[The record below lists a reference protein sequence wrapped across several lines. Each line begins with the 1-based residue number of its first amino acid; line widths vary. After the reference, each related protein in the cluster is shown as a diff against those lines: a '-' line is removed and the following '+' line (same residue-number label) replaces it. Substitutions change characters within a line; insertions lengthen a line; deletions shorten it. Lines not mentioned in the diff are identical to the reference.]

1 MPEVARTL
9 RDVRFTLGPG
19 PLVSLEEFDAFYRG
33 EEGLTAVR
41 GKDAVG
47 DIALELDRTPTDP
60 PYKCFLLGRSGVGKS
75 TEITRLFRLVER
87 DYQPIRFDV
96 RTQLD
101 PRNFTPFDV
110 VLLMIVLLVEE
121 TERITRKRPE
131 PALMRD
137 LLRWFADDKETTHEE
152 VSAAAEAAGGVDTK
166 NAWWGK
172 VVAAFVT
179 VKGSLKYTSLRRR
192 EAVEYK
198 LTRLDALV
206 ATANAILRNCARL
219 LRDHN
224 GKRWLFA
231 GESFDKTGIPSDKQI
246 DLFLV
251 HGATIF
257 GGLEANLVFN
267 LPLDLA
273 HGSRS
278 SDLPDIPRRILF
290 DTPVYTPEKT
300 PFEPGRAFARAV
312 LEARVDPALFDGDGV
327 ERLIVAS
334 GANLRDLF
342 ALVREASLRARARKA
357 DRICVE
363 DATSAILDF
372 RTEMQSRL
380 GTTQHDAMP
389 IPNEQKVD
397 RLTELYNAAR
407 TGEDLPSDV
416 LRVLLAANAVQEFNG
431 QHWFGVHPMIVDYLQ
446 RATRIPE
453 GSPGGLL

>member
-9 RDVRFTLGPG
+9 RDVRFTLEPS
-19 PLVSLEEFDAFYRG
+19 PLVSDEEFDAFYRG
-33 EEGLTAVR
+33 EKALTFVR
-41 GKDAVG
+41 GKDVAQ
-47 DIALELDRTPTDP
+47 DITFELDRTPTDP

-110 VLLMIVLLVEE
+110 VLLMMVLLIEE
-121 TERITRKRPE
+121 TERVTGNRPE
-131 PALMRD
+131 PSLMRD
-137 LLRWFADDKETTHEE
+137 LLRWFADDKETTNEE
-152 VSAAAEAAGGVDTK
+152 VNAAAEAAGGVDTK

-172 VVAAFVT
+172 VVGAFVT
-179 VKGSLKYTSLRRR
+179 VKGSLKYTSLRKK
-192 EAVEYK
+192 EVVEYK

-206 ATANAILRNCARL
+206 DTANAVLRNCAHL
-219 LRDHN
+219 LKDHN

-278 SDLPDIPRRILF
+278 ADLPDIPRRVIF
-290 DTPVYTPEKT
+290 DTPVYTAEKT
-300 PFEPGRAFARAV
+300 PFGPGRAFVRAV
-312 LEARVDPALFDGDGV
+312 LEARVDPDLFEEGQMD
-327 ERLIVAS
+327 RFIVAS

-342 ALVREASLRARARKA
+342 ALVREASLRARVRGGE
-357 DRICVE
+357 RIAAE

-380 GTTQHDAMP
+380 GTTQHDATP

-397 RLTELYNAAR
+397 RLADLYKAER

-431 QHWFGVHPMIVDYLQ
+431 QHWFGVHPMIVDYLK
-446 RATRIPE
+446 RTTRIPDDA
-453 GSPGGLL
+453 PGGLL